1 MIKLKTLQEF
11 LAEKFGNTVLG
22 EMAFSKKECEKKITS
37 LEPQI
42 NLHLIKVLAFEDD
55 INFNKHIKDIV
66 NWLIRIQKLDFNKH
80 NNKFS
85 KEFYFSW
92 LFSKPITDE
101 YNIKYIDNTINRDL
115 RNYKNL
121 KRKMTNE
128 KVLINLHKIHL
139 EISKLLANDEI
150 LDIEDNLYN
159 IKDLDDKNY
168 KLKLN

>member
-1 MIKLKTLQEF
+1 MIKLKTIQEF
-11 LAEKFGNTVLG
+11 LAEKFGDTIIG
-22 EMAFSKKECEKKITS
+22 EMAFSKKECEKKITG

-42 NLHLIKVLAFEDD
+42 NLYLIKVLAFEDTV
-55 INFNKHIKDIV
+55 NFNKHIRDIV
-66 NWLIRIQKLDFNKH
+66 NWLIRIQNLDFNKH
-80 NNKFS
+80 NNKFT

-121 KRKMTNE
+121 KRKMSNE

-150 LDIEDNLYN
+150 LDIEDSLYK
-159 IKDLDDKNY
+159 IKDLNEKDY
-168 KLKLN
+168 LIKL